1 MGFLELFLI
10 GVGLSMDAF
19 AVAICQGLS
28 MTKIKWGHALTVGLY
43 FGGFQALMPFIGWML
58 GSQFAARIQ
67 SFDHWVAFIL
77 LMLIGGNMLR
87 EALSDEEDEAEDAAI
102 GAGLDHKKL
111 FLMAIATSID
121 ALAIGITFAFLDTAI
136 LPACGII
143 GTTTFCISVAGVAV
157 GCWFGARYK
166 KRAELTGGVIL
177 MLLGVKIL
185 LEHLGLIG
193 F

>member
-1 MGFLELFLI
+1 MGFIELFLI

-19 AVAICQGLS
+19 AVSICQGLS

-43 FGGFQALMPFIGWML
+43 FGGFQALMPFTGWML
-58 GSQFAARIQ
+58 GSQFAGRIQ
-67 SFDHWVAFIL
+67 QYDHWVAFVL
-77 LMLIGGNMLR
+77 LVLIGGNMIR
-87 EALSDEEDEAEDAAI
+87 EALSGEEDEAEDAAI

-121 ALAIGITFAFLDTAI
+121 ALAVGVTFAFLDIAI
-136 LPACGII
+136 LPAIGII

>member
-43 FGGFQALMPFIGWML
+43 FGGFQALMPLLGWVL
-58 GSQFAARIQ
+58 GSQLSGYIQ
-67 SFDHWVAFIL
+67 QYDHWVAFIL
-77 LMLIGGNMLR
+77 LLLIGGNMIR
-87 EALSDEEDEAEDAAI
+87 EALSGEEDEAEDTAT
-102 GAGLDHKKL
+102 GGGLDHKKL
-111 FLMAIATSID
+111 FLMAVATSID
-121 ALAIGITFAFLDTAI
+121 ALAVGVTFAFLETPI
-136 LPACGII
+136 LPAVSLI
-143 GTTTFCISVAGVAV
+143 GVTTFCISVAGVAV

-166 KRAELTGGVIL
+166 QRAEITGGVIL
-177 MLLGVKIL
+177 VLLGTKIL
-185 LEHLGLIG
+185 LEHLGLLS

>member
-43 FGGFQALMPFIGWML
+43 FGGFQALMPLLGWVL
-58 GSQFAARIQ
+58 GSQFSGYIQ
-67 SFDHWVAFIL
+67 QFDHWVAFIL
-77 LMLIGGNMLR
+77 ETPILSAVSLIGV
-87 EALSDEEDEAEDAAI
+87 
-102 GAGLDHKKL
+102 
-111 FLMAIATSID
+111 
-121 ALAIGITFAFLDTAI
+121 
-136 LPACGII
+136 
-143 GTTTFCISVAGVAV
+143 TTFCISVAGVAV

-166 KRAELTGGVIL
+166 RRAEITGGVIL
-177 MLLGVKIL
+177 VLLGCKIL
-185 LEHLGLIG
+185 LEHLGLLS